1 MKHLRNLAVAG
12 CTVLLLCQCAS
23 KDEIRDLKYQVRAVN
38 QKVEDVRGTEVDQ
51 VQKRQAS
58 SSSRLDQ
65 MENDIAQM
73 RALLDEKAQQEGLLR
88 EQNKEGVVG
97 LQAVIERTQADTDS
111 RIKAL
116 EDRVGQLEANLDRM
130 GEARI
135 KDAEERAREAAR
147 RAEDARKRTSAAGGG
162 GDEQVNVRPERRK
175 VKMDPAK
182 QAESV
187 TPAAPEVAA
196 APAAPAASAPAAAPS
211 VPPIEAPAEPAA
223 AVPAASAVG
232 SDQFSKAMVLF
243 KAQQYVDA
251 YKAFEQVLAQNPRG
265 DEAAETLFYMG
276 EALFARGEYDLAILD
291 YQKVISN
298 HASHPRTPTAL
309 LKQGMS
315 FEKLTDHETAKII
328 YKKLI
333 ADYPESAEASTA
345 EQQLASLQ

>member
-1 MKHLRNLAVAG
+1 MKHVRNLAVAG

-58 SSSRLDQ
+58 SASRLDQ
-65 MENDIAQM
+65 METDIAQM
-73 RALLDEKAQQEGLLR
+73 RALLEEKAHLEG
-88 EQNKEGVVG
+88 QAKENVTG
-97 LQAVIERTQADTDS
+97 LQASIERAQADSES

-116 EDRVGQLEANLDRM
+116 EDRVTQLETNLDKI

-135 KDAEERAREAAR
+135 QDAEARAKEASR
-147 RAEDARKRTSAAGGG
+147 RAEEARKRSMAASGGA
-162 GDEQVNVRPERRK
+162 DAQVNVRPERRK
-175 VKMDPAK
+175 VKMEPGRK
-182 QAESV
+182 VESV
-187 TPAAPEVAA
+187 PEPAPEAAA
-196 APAAPAASAPAAAPS
+196 APVVS
-211 VPPIEAPAEPAA
+211 PPVEAPVEATVA
-223 AVPAASAVG
+223 AVPPPTSGAG
-232 SDQFSKAMVLF
+232 SEMFSKALSMY
-243 KAQQYVDA
+243 KAQQYNDA
-251 YKAFEQVLAQNPRG
+251 YKAFEQVLTQNPRG

-276 EALFARGEYDLAILD
+276 ESLFARGEYDLAILD

-298 HASHPRTPTAL
+298 HADHPRTPTAL

-333 ADYPESAEASTA
+333 AEHPQSAEASTA
-345 EQQLASLQ
+345 EEQLAALQ

>member
-73 RALLDEKAQQEGLLR
+73 RALLDEKGQQEGMLR
-88 EQNKEGVVG
+88 EQSKEGVVG

-135 KDAEERAREAAR
+135 KDAEERAREATR
-147 RAEDARKRTSAAGGG
+147 RAEEARKRTSAAGGG

-175 VKMDPAK
+175 VKIDPAK

-187 TPAAPEVAA
+187 TTAAPEVAA
-196 APAAPAASAPAAAPS
+196 APASAPSAPAPS
-211 VPPIEAPAEPAA
+211 VPPIEAPAQPSA

-232 SDQFSKAMVLF
+232 SDQFTKAMGLF

-345 EQQLASLQ
+345 EQQLVSLQ